1 MRKYLIFLLTFV
13 ILATLVTSGI
23 MIVIDHFIN
32 YEFFRIDWL
41 IIVVLSVTIT
51 VFTFGRWYIKG
62 EDE

>member
-13 ILATLVTSGI
+13 ILATLITSGI